1 MRIVITLD
9 ESLTVG
15 AHIEEVPDPNPAQ
28 CLALRDLAMLAGQRR
43 YDILDSDDGR
53 SDGPAPREPDP
64 H

>member
-15 AHIEEVPDPNPAQ
+15 AHIEEVPDPTLPSVWPCVTSPCWRVSADMI
-28 CLALRDLAMLAGQRR
+28 CWIPTTGDPMAQRR
-43 YDILDSDDGR
+43 GIR
-53 SDGPAPREPDP
+53 S